1 MVGDGI
7 CFISIFKINEQIS
20 DHPSKDKAHIS
31 QNDFLWSF
39 NNIKWRTPPTNDNK
53 IFLLHRN
60 SDVHTFNNKLSED
73 KISSLVQ
80 VFRFIGRGEI
90 QASIESVRKLL
101 KMIKIYNE
109 FKIFFLCFKFVTF
122 NNYLSNSL
130 TLLRSTLCC
139 STVHLQYI
147 FWILYIQGQGKAYL
161 LRWMFIMHI

>member
-1 MVGDGI
+1 MEVYVLSFFSLKTLILIFISFERVNYFVVGDGI

-101 KMIKIYNE
+101 KMIKI
-109 FKIFFLCFKFVTF
+109 
-122 NNYLSNSL
+122 
-130 TLLRSTLCC
+130 
-139 STVHLQYI
+139 
-147 FWILYIQGQGKAYL
+147 
-161 LRWMFIMHI
+161 

>member
-1 MVGDGI
+1 MELYVCSWSPLKTKFWYLSSFERVNYLVVGDGI

-60 SDVHTFNNKLSED
+60 SDVHTFNNKLLED

-80 VFRFIGRGEI
+80 VFRFIGGGEI

-101 KMIKIYNE
+101 KMIK
-109 FKIFFLCFKFVTF
+109 
-122 NNYLSNSL
+122 
-130 TLLRSTLCC
+130 R
-139 STVHLQYI
+139 
-147 FWILYIQGQGKAYL
+147 
-161 LRWMFIMHI
+161 